1 MLTTPT
7 SILLLLLL
15 LLLLTLTSALTL
27 SEPFKPPDNHHH
39 QHVLSTTTTTTTN
52 NNNNSNSNNNNNNQ
66 NNNQNP
72 PPILGFISLGDSY
85 SAGIGTRPD
94 LPSPSPPCRQGLGA
108 YPHLLASS
116 LKHTTSHQHQ
126 WLSCTGATTNDIL
139 SSPPPPP
146 LHLPNRRLQPHLP
159 NLCNPVHIRQR
170 PRLLLPPQRM
180 HLPLLRP
187 LFPFLVRLRP
197 KNGLLHPPQRSK
209 TPVALILLEMLNK
222 IPWERHPSFFITV
235 TGYARFFNENTTA
248 CDDVSFGIWD
258 VSHTAAAAKLTRDI
272 RGKMNDLVLKANDL
286 IRGVIEEVNASFS
299 GSGKRKKVVFVD
311 HDSLFDGHRFCE
323 PGVAKEPD
331 YDRRET
337 WFFLP
342 GGGDVDGEGRV
353 YTSLRKEN
361 EEGVGYYY
369 LDPER
374 CWEEAAERGDWGEK
388 AVCLM
393 AKAKREDPGLRLRV
407 HYRRGIEKG
416 EGVWKGWTT
425 TTTTTTTTKKPGD
438 SMWLTPTYYGKTFHP
453 RSAGHEAIR
462 DKIFQVWE
470 EHGYLKD
477 QTDL

>member
-1 MLTTPT
+1 MLTTTTP
-7 SILLLLLL
+7 ILLLLLL
-15 LLLLTLTSALTL
+15 PTLTSALTL

-39 QHVLSTTTTTTTN
+39 QHVLSATTN
-52 NNNNSNSNNNNNNQ
+52 N

-72 PPILGFISLGDSY
+72 PPIPGFISLGDSY

-116 LKHTTSHQHQ
+116 LNHTTSHQHQ

-139 SSPPPPP
+139 SS
-146 LHLPNRRLQPHLP
+146 
-159 NLCNPVHIRQR
+159 
-170 PRLLLPPQRM
+170 LPPSPSTSQIDAFN
-180 HLPLLRP
+180 LTSPTFATLSISGNDLDFFSLLNACIFR
-187 LFPFLVRLRP
+187 FYGPFSPSSGDSALKTVSSILLNDQKLRLRI
-197 KNGLLHPPQRSK
+197 R
-209 TPVALILLEMLNK
+209 LILLEILNK

-272 RGKMNDLVLKANDL
+272 RRKMNDLVLKANGL
-286 IRGVIEEVNASFS
+286 IRGVIDEVNASFS

-331 YDRRET
+331 YERRET

-353 YTSLRKEN
+353 YTSLREEN
-361 EEGVGYYY
+361 EEEGVGYYC

-407 HYRRGIEKG
+407 HYRRGVEKG

-425 TTTTTTTTKKPGD
+425 TTTTTTTQKKPGD

-453 RSAGHEAIR
+453 VSNSLHTSLLTLSR
-462 DKIFQVWE
+462 
-470 EHGYLKD
+470 HG
-477 QTDL
+477 

>member
-1 MLTTPT
+1 MRRSGWIAKCEGGLVDHLGILCDKERKAASFSPRKRDLYAPIAYQTDCSDLLQHHHTATMLTTTTP
-7 SILLLLLL
+7 ILLLLLL
-15 LLLLTLTSALTL
+15 LSTLTSALTL

-39 QHVLSTTTTTTTN
+39 QHASSPSATATQPASAPAPTSPPL
-52 NNNNSNSNNNNNNQ
+52 
-66 NNNQNP
+66 P
-72 PPILGFISLGDSY
+72 PP
-85 SAGIGTRPD
+85 AA
-94 LPSPSPPCRQGLGA
+94 QQQ
-108 YPHLLASS
+108 
-116 LKHTTSHQHQ
+116 TT
-126 WLSCTGATTNDIL
+126 
-139 SSPPPPP
+139 SSPPS
-146 LHLPNRRLQPHLP
+146 
-159 NLCNPVHIRQR
+159 
-170 PRLLLPPQRM
+170 LPPSTSQIDAFN
-180 HLPLLRP
+180 LTSPTFATLSISGNDLDFFSLLNACIFR
-187 LFPFLVRLRP
+187 FYGPFSPSSCDSALKTVSSILLNDQKLRLRI
-197 KNGLLHPPQRSK
+197 R
-209 TPVALILLEMLNK
+209 LILLEILNK
-222 IPWERHPSFFITV
+222 IPWERHSSFFITV

-331 YDRRET
+331 YERRET

-353 YTSLRKEN
+353 YTSLREKN
-361 EEGVGYYY
+361 KEGVGYYY

-407 HYRRGIEKG
+407 HYRRGVEKG
-416 EGVWKGWTT
+416 EGFWKGW
-425 TTTTTTTTKKPGD
+425 TTTTTTKKPGD